1 MTATLP
7 RDLGNGL
14 ILRWATPADTDAIV
28 TFNAKI
34 HSDHG
39 PEKPDERVGVW
50 TRDLLSGDHPTCQAS
65 DFTVV
70 EEPATGQVVSTMNLI
85 SQTWSY
91 AGIPFKVGRPELVGT
106 LAEYRNRGLVRAQFE
121 AIHALSAERGE
132 MVQAI
137 TGIPYYYRIFGYD
150 MPLDLSGG
158 RAGYLPQIPKLKE
171 GESEPY
177 RIRPAVE
184 TDLPFIADLYAQG
197 CARSL
202 VSCLRDETQWRF
214 ELLGASEM
222 NVNRQELRITETPAG
237 EAVGYL
243 MHNAFTWGTMMAA
256 QGYEVK
262 PGVSWAAVTPSVI
275 RYLKTVGEG
284 YTDAFNEKQTFEA
297 FGFWLGADH
306 PVYHVIPDR
315 LPRTRP
321 PYAFYIR
328 VPDLPGFLRH
338 IAPALEKRLA
348 DSLLG
353 GYTGEIRIT
362 FYRGGLRLAFE
373 NGKLTAAEDYKP
385 TPVGHEGDAAF
396 SDLTFLQIVFGRR
409 SIEELRHIF
418 PDCWTNTPETAVL
431 LDTLFPKQVS
441 CVWPFS

>member
-1 MTATLP
+1 MNTTLP

-14 ILRWATPADTDAIV
+14 ILRWATSADTDAV
-28 TFNAKI
+28 AAFNAKI

-39 PEKPDERVGVW
+39 PDKPDERVGVW
-50 TRDLLSGDHPTCQAS
+50 TRDLMDGRHPTCQAS

-70 EEPATGQVVSTMNLI
+70 EDTATGQIVSTMNLI
-85 SQTWSY
+85 SQIWTY

-106 LAEYRNRGLVRAQFE
+106 LPEYRNRGLVRAQFE
-121 AIHALSAERGE
+121 AIHARSAERSE

-171 GESEPY
+171 DETEPY
-177 RIRPAVE
+177 HLRPAVE

-197 CARSL
+197 CNRSL
-202 VSCLRDETQWRF
+202 VSCLRDEQQWRF
-214 ELLGASEM
+214 ELLEASEL
-222 NVNRQELRITETPAG
+222 NVNRQELRIIETPAG

-243 MHNAFTWGTMMAA
+243 THSGFTWGTTMVA
-256 QGYEVK
+256 QGYELK
-262 PGVSWAAVTPSVI
+262 PGISWAAVTPSVI
-275 RYLKTVGEG
+275 RYLKTIGES
-284 YTDAFNEKQTFEA
+284 YTDAFGEKHPIEG
-297 FGFWLGADH
+297 FGFWLGGAH
-306 PVYHVIPDR
+306 PVYEVIPDR

-328 VPDLPGFLRH
+328 VPDLPGFIGH

-348 DSLLG
+348 ASHLVG
-353 GYTGEIRIT
+353 HSGEVRIT
-362 FYRGGLRLAFE
+362 FYRGGVRLAFE
-373 NGKLTAAEDYKP
+373 NGRLTTAEAYRP

-396 SDLTFLQIVFGRR
+396 PELTFLQMLFGRR
-409 SIEELRHIF
+409 SLDELRHIF
-418 PDCWTNTPETAVL
+418 PDCWTDKPETAVL
-431 LDTLFPKQVS
+431 LDTLFPRQAS
-441 CVWPFS
+441 HVWPFS

>member
-1 MTATLP
+1 M
-7 RDLGNGL
+7 R
-14 ILRWATPADTDAIV
+14 
-28 TFNAKI
+28 
-34 HSDHG
+34 
-39 PEKPDERVGVW
+39 
-50 TRDLLSGDHPTCQAS
+50 GDHPTCQAG
-65 DFTVV
+65 DFTAV
-70 EEPATGQVVSTMNLI
+70 EDTATGQIVSTMNLI

-91 AGIPFKVGRPELVGT
+91 AGISFKVGRPELVGT
-106 LAEYRNRGLVRAQFE
+106 LTEYRNRGLVRAQFE

-158 RAGYLPQIPKLKE
+158 RAGFLPQIPKLSPLPA
-171 GESEPY
+171 GESQSEGKTEVEPY
-177 RIRPAVE
+177 HLRPAVE
-184 TDLPFIADLYAQG
+184 SDLPFIADLYAQG
-197 CARSL
+197 CARSQ
-202 VSCLRDETQWRF
+202 VSCLRDDTQWRY

-222 NVNRQELRITETPAG
+222 NVNRQELRIIETPAG

-243 MHNAFTWGTMMAA
+243 THNAFTWGTMMAA
-256 QGYEVK
+256 QGYELK

-284 YTDAFNEKQTFEA
+284 FTDAFGEKQPFDA

-306 PVYHVIPDR
+306 PVYHTIPDR
-315 LPRTRP
+315 LPRVRP

-348 DSLLG
+348 ASLLV
-353 GYTGEIRIT
+353 GYTGEVRIT

-373 NGKLTAAEDYKP
+373 NGKLTASEDYKP

-396 SDLTFLQIVFGRR
+396 PELTFLQILFGRR
-409 SIEELRHIF
+409 SLDELRHIF
-418 PDCWTNTPETAVL
+418 PDIWTEKPETAVL